1 MSSGLKTAKALPI
14 LMYHHVSPQPGLVTI
29 SPENFAAQMAWLA
42 GNGYHCASGADLE
55 AFLAGRPL
63 PARSVMLTF
72 DDGYLDNYVHAYPI
86 LRRNGLHALVFAVT
100 DWLGDGTA
108 RAVADESGV
117 PPLLN
122 HRECYDCI
130 KAGRLDE
137 AVMRWSEILRTQA
150 ENVFEFHSHTAS
162 HARWDKISGN
172 SQDKILAL
180 KDDLERSRETLR
192 RHLGLSSTHLCW
204 PQGYYDADYQA
215 VAHELGFKHLYTTR
229 PGTVCAGAE
238 PASLPRIVVKDRGA
252 SWLASRLHL
261 YSSPTLAR
269 WYGRLKGR

>member
-1 MSSGLKTAKALPI
+1 MPSRLKAAKALPI
-14 LMYHHVSPQPGLVTI
+14 LMYHHVSPQPGLVTLA
-29 SPENFAAQMAWLA
+29 PENFAAQMAWLA
-42 GNGYHCASGADLE
+42 DNGYHSASGADLE

-100 DWLGDGTA
+100 DWLGEGPA
-108 RAVADESGV
+108 RAVADESGAL
-117 PPLLN
+117 PLLN
-122 HRECYDCI
+122 HRDCYDRI
-130 KAGRLDE
+130 QAGRPDE

-150 ENVFEFHSHTAS
+150 EGVFEFHSHTAS
-162 HARWDKISGN
+162 HTRWDKISAS

-180 KDDLERSRETLR
+180 RDDLERSRETLR
-192 RHLGLSSTHLCW
+192 QRLGLTSTHLCW

-215 VAHELGFKHLYTTR
+215 VADELGFKHLYTTR
-229 PGTVCAGAE
+229 PGTVCAGTE
-238 PASLPRIVVKDRGA
+238 PDSLPRIVAKDRGA
-252 SWLASRLHL
+252 SWLASRLRL